1 MQFEYVKDL
10 EYVKSL
16 LDANDESLA
25 DLLQV
30 SRMTLNRW
38 RKGISEPS
46 SANLKNFY
54 NSIYKKGIRLNRLK
68 EKLYQSDKKE
78 SHVILFHGAKEELI
92 GEPSISFSGEKKDFG
107 PGFYMGESLFQS
119 ESFVGAYPNP
129 SIYIGD
135 FSQEGVK
142 IKHFSVSEEWML
154 LVAYFRGKLEE
165 YKKTPL
171 LQRLLTGV
179 KELDVIIAPI
189 ADNTMYSILNE
200 FIDGTITDLQC
211 LMALDANRLGKQY
224 VFLNDNVLKQK
235 LKIKERL
242 YFCEE
247 EKEDIKKRK
256 LEESE
261 IGKNKVKLAK
271 RKYAAKGKYIEE
283 LFYER
288 P

>member
-1 MQFEYVKDL
+1 MQFEYINDL
-10 EYVKSL
+10 EYVKTL
-16 LDANDESLA
+16 LDASDESLA
-25 DLLQV
+25 DLFQV
-30 SRMTLNRW
+30 SRLTLNRW
-38 RKGISEPS
+38 RKGISKPS

-54 NSIYKKGIRLNRLK
+54 NVIYKKGIRLNRLK
-68 EKLYQSDKKE
+68 EELYQSDKKE
-78 SHVILFHGAKEELI
+78 DHVILFHGAKEELV
-92 GEPSISFSGEKKDFG
+92 GEPSVSFSGEKKDFG

-119 ESFVGAYPNP
+119 ESFVSAYPNS

-135 FSQEGVK
+135 FFQEGVK
-142 IKHFSVSEEWML
+142 IKTFSVSEEWML

-165 YKKTPL
+165 YKSSPFLQKL
-171 LQRLLTGV
+171 LEEV
-179 KELDVIIAPI
+179 KEVDVIVAPI

-224 VFLNDNVLKQK
+224 VFLNDDVLKHK
-235 LKIKERL
+235 LKIRERL

-247 EKEDIKKRK
+247 EKEGIKKRR

-288 P
+288 S